1 MNNNLDQNNKVFSLS
16 TDFKK
21 EPNTS
26 QILLKL

>member
-1 MNNNLDQNNKVFSLS
+1 MNNNLDQNNKVFSLQIL
-16 TDFKK
+16 KK

>member
-1 MNNNLDQNNKVFSLS
+1 MNNNLDQNNKVFFS